1 MQGLVANFPLPLI
14 PFRRTPILILTL
26 KLQQVSSDVGYYQL
40 QNHDCLL
47 PFFTGVTDFSIMPVQ
62 VTFASER
69 SPETIE
75 FEMNIADDTIHE
87 ADQIFALTLEVLH
100 GVDPRRLVP
109 ERADG
114 LTSLGRII
122 DDDS

>member
-1 MQGLVANFPLPLI
+1 MQGTICYYPNSLI
-14 PFRRTPILILTL
+14 PLRRTPILILTL
-26 KLQQVSSDVGYYQL
+26 KLPQVSSEVGYYQL

-47 PFFTGVTDFSIMPVQ
+47 PFFTGVADFSITPVQ

-87 ADQIFALTLEVLH
+87 ADQVFVLRLGGEDRSRIFP
-100 GVDPRRLVP
+100 GRP
-109 ERADG
+109 DG

>member
-1 MQGLVANFPLPLI
+1 M
-14 PFRRTPILILTL
+14 
-26 KLQQVSSDVGYYQL
+26 
-40 QNHDCLL
+40 
-47 PFFTGVTDFSIMPVQ
+47 Q

-87 ADQIFALTLEVLH
+87 ADQIFALTLEVLR
-100 GVDPRRLVP
+100 GVDPRRLIP

-122 DDDS
+122 NDDS